1 MYLIYLRHFVYIQ
14 IIQLGNG
21 QQIVIPAGQV
31 IQGQTIQIQ
40 GSQSGQMQQV
50 VYMTKSFAAANGK
63 LHCDM
68 TRWLRNPKSQ
78 LHG

>member
-1 MYLIYLRHFVYIQ
+1 M
-14 IIQLGNG
+14 
-21 QQIVIPAGQV
+21 IPAGQV

-50 VYMTKSFAAANGK
+50 VYMSKSFAAANGK

-68 TRWLRNPKSQ
+68 TRWLRNPNPNYVVDS
-78 LHG
+78 LNTFW